1 MLECAPREP
10 QETGLKIQLRAP
22 FKGPPSAG
30 QSGNGRGGEKTPC
43 FFSKGPPKKPPTP
56 LSGEDGPGRA
66 GRGKAEVWEGRGK
79 KPRRGQMCL
88 SGVFFFF
95 LLFLFPSVWKPLL
108 HSLCPPQTSQSSTLW
123 KQVKSENSHLH
134 FTR

>member
-1 MLECAPREP
+1 MLECAPCEP
-10 QETGLKIQLRAP
+10 QETGLKIQPRAP
-22 FKGPPSAG
+22 FKGPPSTG
-30 QSGNGRGGEKTPC
+30 QSGNGRGGKKTLCFLERPPEKAAH
-43 FFSKGPPKKPPTP
+43 SS
-56 LSGEDGPGRA
+56 LSRGRAGPGRQRES
-66 GRGKAEVWEGRGK
+66 RGLGGQRKKAEAWTDVSVW
-79 KPRRGQMCL
+79 
-88 SGVFFFF
+88 VFFFF